1 MNRLPFPVA
10 LPLHL
15 IDAARSPPER
25 YHRLLHCYEALVRY
39 SAAIQLSDYLAH
51 GCPNPTLNKQ
61 LLDRLGRKFSLGHWV
76 DLTATITGMQA
87 EGIFPAFVPDFAAF
101 YFKPGKR
108 GSRTPEGELFH
119 STLLA
124 ARNEYAHPNRTW
136 PTETFAEK
144 YSQQRPLLDALILAM
159 GFLGK
164 YTLYVPV
171 AGPRPGLVT
180 EALVLMGPTDPP
192 TLRTDLTIPLT
203 PRVLEHLEYET
214 TAFLTAPDDP
224 TRQLLLGPL
233 SLFANRDGSE
243 DIFMF
248 ERCDLEKQIL
258 GRLHYRAVR
267 VGQKPLEI
275 TPGSGYEQ
283 MVEQFRKLLGVLEE
297 VAPPKPAPAPAPVVI
312 AKAETSG
319 LYFAA
324 QQAMIRERVAG
335 FVGRRTTLAEI
346 DEFLAAS
353 PRGYLLLHAGPGQGK
368 SAVACRMIQNLS
380 APHHLI
386 TATGGRSAPHLIV
399 GSLLAQLLA
408 KFPGAEA
415 IPDGPQER
423 IKLFEDLL
431 AAVAARG
438 DRLVIVIDGL
448 DELTPDVGDPPPFL
462 PTDSLPD
469 GVFFLVTSRPGD
481 RLDRLRDA
489 LGSIP
494 VRTLELPPLELAE
507 IGEILRVR
515 RPGIGEPEIERIAVA
530 CQGNPLYLHAV
541 ADELARNPNFP
552 LGELPPSVE
561 GFFRHSTDQVFR
573 GGDSLGR
580 DVLGLLAVARE
591 PLSDREL
598 GLITGRRVRE
608 IRERGIAP
616 IRQFLYVTD
625 DGYAFYHARFR
636 DFVFRE
642 ALSAGEL
649 PDYHRMIAEW
659 LGKPASRELDYRWEA
674 LAHHLSEAGD
684 RDGLLTAIDRTFLE
698 AKVRRFGYGVLEDI
712 ELVAKVLLAEDDPA
726 ALERCVGLV
735 ESLRAAVGGDVIGE
749 ARWDAQLLRPVAG
762 AFRSKLVEP
771 AIERFPGADIYVGML
786 PKIEVG
792 ADFFEAI
799 PVGDKLL
806 LVLGDAP
813 GTGLKPAFVA
823 RFLGNLVRRRAG
835 RGYRRVAEIVA
846 AVNAAVERAAFD
858 PVAAQIVEV
867 APATGRVRIA
877 NAGVPFPALY
887 RARRGRTDLLP
898 VYGSLIGPIP
908 ASEGK
913 PLWDDRQVEVEP
925 GDVFVMM
932 TDGFTESK
940 REGGDEPD
948 RFTRYMIP
956 GRTARE
962 IGQAIL
968 DDWRAGLRDQD
979 YTDDATV
986 VVVAF
991 PNRATEV
998 RR

>member
-1 MNRLPFPVA
+1 MKTLPFPVA
-10 LPLHL
+10 FPLDY
-15 IDAARSPPER
+15 IDAARNPPER
-25 YHRLLHCYEALVRY
+25 YQRLLFCYEALVRY
-39 SAAIQLSDYLAH
+39 CAAVQLSDYLAN

-61 LLDRLGRKFSLGHWV
+61 ILDRLGQNFSLGHWV
-76 DLTATITGMQA
+76 ELTAAITRMQA
-87 EGIFPAFVPDFAAF
+87 DGALPAFVPEIAAF

-108 GSRTPEGELFH
+108 SGRTAEGDLFH
-119 STLLA
+119 TVLLA
-124 ARNEYAHPNRTW
+124 ARNEWAHPNQTW
-136 PTETFAEK
+136 TAETFKEK
-144 YSQQRPLLDALILAM
+144 FREQKPMLDALIGAVA
-159 GFLGK
+159 FLGE
-164 YTLYVPV
+164 YALYVPV
-171 AGPRPGLVT
+171 TGPRPGLVT
-180 EALVLMGPTDPP
+180 EALLLMGPSEYPKH
-192 TLRTDLTIPLT
+192 LMDLAIPLT
-203 PRVLEHLEYET
+203 PRVLEHLEYGS
-214 TAFLTAPDDP
+214 TAFLTAPGDP
-224 TRQLLLGPL
+224 ARQLLLGPL
-233 SLFANRDGSE
+233 SLFVNRDGSE
-243 DIFMF
+243 DIFLF
-248 ERCDLEKQIL
+248 DGCDLRKQIL
-258 GRLHYRAVR
+258 RRLYYRAVR
-267 VGQKPLEI
+267 ADHKPLEI
-275 TPGSGYEQ
+275 APGSAYTHL
-283 MVEQFRKLLGVLEE
+283 VEQFRKLLGVLEE
-297 VAPPKPAPAPAPVVI
+297 VAPPKTAPAPTPVV
-312 AKAETSG
+312 AKAESSG

-335 FVGRRTTLAEI
+335 FVGRHATLAEI
-346 DEFLAAS
+346 DDFLAVS
-353 PRGYLLLHAGPGQGK
+353 PRGYLLLRAGPGQGK
-368 SAVACRMIQNLS
+368 SAVACRMIQTLIT
-380 APHHLI
+380 PHHLI

-399 GSLLAQLLA
+399 GSLLSQLLA
-408 KFPGAEA
+408 KFPDAEA

-431 AAVAARG
+431 AAVGARG

-489 LGSIP
+489 LGNIP
-494 VRTLELPPLELAE
+494 ARTIDLPPLELAE
-507 IGEILRVR
+507 IGEILRAR
-515 RPGIGEPEIERIAVA
+515 RPGIGEAEIERIAVA

-552 LGELPPSVE
+552 LAELPPSVE
-561 GFFRHSTDQVFR
+561 GFFRHSTDRVFR

-598 GLITGRRVRE
+598 GLITGRPTRE
-608 IRERGIAP
+608 IRARGIAP
-616 IRQFLYVTD
+616 IRQFLYVAD

-636 DFVFRE
+636 DFVFRD

-649 PDYHRMIAEW
+649 PGYHRMIAEW

-684 RDGLLTAIDRTFLE
+684 RDGLLKAIDRTFLE

-726 ALERCVGLV
+726 ALERCVELV

-749 ARWDAQLLRPVAG
+749 ARWEGQVLRPVG
-762 AFRSKLVEP
+762 GTFRSKLVEP
-771 AIERFPGADIYVGML
+771 AVERFPGADIYVGML

-799 PVGDKLL
+799 PVGDRLV

-823 RFLGNLVRRRAG
+823 RFLGNLVRRSVA
-835 RGYRRVAEIVA
+835 RGNRRVAEVVA
-846 AVNAAVERAAFD
+846 EVNAAVERAAFD
-858 PVAAQIVEV
+858 PVAAQIVEI
-867 APATGRVRIA
+867 APGTGRVRIA
-877 NAGVPFPALY
+877 NAGIPFPALY

-898 VYGSLIGPIP
+898 VYGSLIGPVP
-908 ASEGK
+908 STEGT
-913 PLWDDRQVEVEP
+913 PVWDDRQAEVEP
-925 GDVFVMM
+925 GDVLVLM

-940 REGGDEPD
+940 REDGDEPD
-948 RFTRYMIP
+948 RFARYMIP

-968 DDWRAGLRDQD
+968 DDWRAGLSDHD
-979 YTDDATV
+979 YTDDATI